1 MNRTTKSILCAGLMA
16 VSLSA
21 NADTWTLQ
29 QCMDYA
35 NEHSIDLKKNRVSE
49 LDAEA
54 TLAMNKAALF
64 PSLTASVGQS
74 VSYRPWSSASNRV
87 ITDGSGSMTT
97 VSTSS
102 ATQYT
107 GSYGLNL
114 NYTLWNGGRRTK
126 TIEQQKMNVEK
137 AELTTE
143 QQLNTIKQQIV
154 QLYVQILYSRE
165 AITVNK
171 KTLETSIKQRDR
183 AAEMV
188 KVGSLSKADLA
199 QLEAQVAEGEYNVTT
214 AEVAVDRYKLN
225 LKQLLE
231 LPAGDDFDVA
241 ETSITDEMALQMVPN
256 ADEIYQAAVAN
267 RPEIRGAKVSVDI
280 ADKQIQIAKTQNLP
294 SVSLSAAAGTSNMS
308 GTQVNLGTQWKNS
321 TNTSAGLNVQ
331 IPIFS
336 QRQNRTAVE
345 RAELQKQTAQL
356 EVENQQKKLRSSI
369 DGYWLDATS
378 SQAQFRS
385 AAVNVD
391 YMQASYDL
399 LSEQFNVGL
408 KNIVELMSGKDKLLK
423 AQQTALQAK
432 YTSVYNQQ
440 LLKYYGGEEF
450 KL

>member
-165 AITVNK
+165 AIIVNK